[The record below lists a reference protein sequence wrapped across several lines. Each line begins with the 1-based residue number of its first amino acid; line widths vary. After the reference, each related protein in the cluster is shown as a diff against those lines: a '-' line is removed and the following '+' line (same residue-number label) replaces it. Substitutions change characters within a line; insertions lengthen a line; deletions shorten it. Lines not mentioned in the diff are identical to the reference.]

1 MNFNV
6 LPMILRILNRREIMV
21 TQTSKLAYRELNEEG
36 VGDTQKEKILDVVSS
51 YFYNYDKGL
60 SNREISNLTGFE
72 INAVSGRVNDLK
84 KEGLIVEAEKKKDK
98 QTNKLVQT
106 VIPKISNKENKDQFN
121 LFGG

>member
-1 MNFNV
+1 
-6 LPMILRILNRREIMV
+6 MV

-84 KEGLIVEAEKKKDK
+84 KDGLIEEAEKKKDK

>member
-1 MNFNV
+1 
-6 LPMILRILNRREIMV
+6 MV

>member
-1 MNFNV
+1 
-6 LPMILRILNRREIMV
+6 MV

-36 VGDTQKEKILDVVSS
+36 VGDTQKIKILDVVSS